1 MILSKRL
8 IFFLLIFNL
17 LLFIFCKDN
26 LVKIEKKGIFAIIE
40 TDKGSLIIELF
51 PESAPKTVENFIKL
65 SKQGFYNGIV
75 FHRVIPNFMA
85 QTGDPTGTGSGG
97 PGYQFEDEINAESLG
112 LDKIKISESPYYER
126 YLMMLIIKRLNI
138 QDQTEFN
145 QKRML
150 VEREIQKLSHLS
162 VKEVLE
168 QIGYKYNNN
177 LKSIPGKKGA
187 VGMANAGPNTNGSQ
201 FFINQVDTP
210 HLNGLHTFFGQLFEE
225 SYPVLNKIIMAGDRN
240 SKIIK
245 ITIIENH

>member
-1 MILSKRL
+1 MLLSKRL
-8 IFFLLIFNL
+8 IFLSFIFNL
-17 LLFIFCKDN
+17 ILFIFCKDN
-26 LVKIEKKGIFAIIE
+26 SVKIEKKGTFAIIE
-40 TDKGSLIIELF
+40 TDKGNLIIELF
-51 PESAPKTVENFIKL
+51 PEVAPKTVENFIKL
-65 SKQGFYNGIV
+65 SKQGFYNGVV

-97 PGYQFEDEINAESLG
+97 PGYQFEDEINADALG

-126 YLMMLIIKRLNI
+126 YLMMLVIKRLNI
-138 QDQTEFN
+138 QNQTEYN
-145 QKRML
+145 QKRMF
-150 VEREIQKLSHLS
+150 VEREMQKLSNLS

-168 QIGYKYNNN
+168 QIGYKYNNI
-177 LKSIPGKKGA
+177 LKSIQGKKGA

-225 SYPVLNKIIMAGDRN
+225 SYPILDRIIMSGDRN

-245 ITIIENH
+245 VTIIENH